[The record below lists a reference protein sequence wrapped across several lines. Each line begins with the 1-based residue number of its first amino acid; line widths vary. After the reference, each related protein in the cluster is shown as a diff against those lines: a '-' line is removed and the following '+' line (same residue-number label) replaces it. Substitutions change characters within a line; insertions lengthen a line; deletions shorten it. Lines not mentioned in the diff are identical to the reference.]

1 MLCEARGQES
11 YILVT
16 VVVVFVVVVATILS
30 AICVVTNTSLP
41 QYVRV
46 ILLSYCLAN
55 ATGRLHVQKLYCGMG
70 TRAETII
77 RGEENFSREKR
88 GLLRDFFRKNPSLAF
103 YQLHQA
109 FTYRK
114 AY

>member
-55 ATGRLHVQKLYCGMG
+55 ATGRYMQMCSY
-70 TRAETII
+70 AE
-77 RGEENFSREKR
+77 F
-88 GLLRDFFRKNPSLAF
+88 LSLF
-103 YQLHQA
+103 VCL
-109 FTYRK
+109 
-114 AY
+114 

>member
-46 ILLSYCLAN
+46 ILLPCQRN
-55 ATGRLHVQKLYCGMG
+55 W
-70 TRAETII
+70 
-77 RGEENFSREKR
+77 
-88 GLLRDFFRKNPSLAF
+88 
-103 YQLHQA
+103 
-109 FTYRK
+109 
-114 AY
+114 